1 MNSPAVVD
9 AFLEFNRL
17 QGQRT
22 EICKDFE
29 KYEIDDIL
37 DTQYTIYDTI
47 YDILDTIY
55 DVNTKLK
62 SGFKILK
69 NGQFQNGEE
78 FQVLVGYLQ
87 LFPSLMRREVTK
99 LFKMISKNLDEIDL

>member
-1 MNSPAVVD
+1 MMNSPAVVD

-37 DTQYTIYDTI
+37 DTQYTIRYT
-47 YDILDTIY
+47 
-55 DVNTKLK
+55 
-62 SGFKILK
+62 
-69 NGQFQNGEE
+69 
-78 FQVLVGYLQ
+78 
-87 LFPSLMRREVTK
+87 M
-99 LFKMISKNLDEIDL
+99 